1 MYRFLYITDA
11 RYWKLGNN
19 IYKICNAK
27 HNTLL
32 AAHSPIRF
40 SSMPIALAVET
51 QHGLGTFKLTAL
63 YQANFTVFGNTS
75 IYKSREELEW
85 ATATYWN
92 TVMSLAWIL
101 WNPQTWS
108 SQIAALGL
116 RKRLGETGSRVRR
129 PHTSGGGTST
139 RRLPL
144 IGWCTV
150 HFDKVYLLPIFVT
163 G

>member
-51 QHGLGTFKLTAL
+51 QHGLG
-63 YQANFTVFGNTS
+63 Y
-75 IYKSREELEW
+75 I
-85 ATATYWN
+85 
-92 TVMSLAWIL
+92 
-101 WNPQTWS
+101 
-108 SQIAALGL
+108 
-116 RKRLGETGSRVRR
+116 
-129 PHTSGGGTST
+129 
-139 RRLPL
+139 
-144 IGWCTV
+144 
-150 HFDKVYLLPIFVT
+150 
-163 G
+163 